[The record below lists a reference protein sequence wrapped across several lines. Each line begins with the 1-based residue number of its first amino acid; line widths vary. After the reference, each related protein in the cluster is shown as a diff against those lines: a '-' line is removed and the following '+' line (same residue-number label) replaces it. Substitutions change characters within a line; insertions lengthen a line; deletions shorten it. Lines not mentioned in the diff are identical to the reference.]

1 MSELEDGGMGRPGP
15 KGEQG
20 RPLWSFT
27 SFGDTGNG
35 FLSAIGIVNAIYHRN
50 RTGEG
55 QFVDTSII
63 NAALLN
69 TSYAVGTPQGKGFER
84 PQVDGEQF
92 GFNAGH
98 RLYKTKQGWLCLMC
112 VNQSH
117 WDELLTVLRAPKLV
131 SDERFATDAARKKHD
146 KELIGLIEERML

>member
-1 MSELEDGGMGRPGP
+1 MSEFEDGGMGRPGP

-35 FLSAIGIVNAIYHRN
+35 FLSAIGIVNAIYHRD

-69 TSYAVGTPQGKGFER
+69 TSYAVATPEGKGFGR
-84 PQVDGEQF
+84 PRIGGDQVGYS
-92 GFNAGH
+92 AGH
-98 RLYKTKQGWLCLMC
+98 RPYNTKDG
-112 VNQSH
+112 
-117 WDELLTVLRAPKLV
+117 
-131 SDERFATDAARKKHD
+131 
-146 KELIGLIEERML
+146 

>member
-1 MSELEDGGMGRPGP
+1 MQPGLIYGHTRCFERCVRAVLPGNDQTGACLAGIQFEDGGMGRSESGVD
-15 KGEQG
+15 G

-35 FLSAIGIVNAIYHRN
+35 FLSAIAICNALYHRD

-69 TSYAVGTPQGKGFER
+69 TSYADRKST
-84 PQVDGEQF
+84 
-92 GFNAGH
+92 
-98 RLYKTKQGWLCLMC
+98 RL
-112 VNQSH
+112 NSSH
-117 WDELLTVLRAPKLV
+117 
-131 SDERFATDAARKKHD
+131 
-146 KELIGLIEERML
+146 